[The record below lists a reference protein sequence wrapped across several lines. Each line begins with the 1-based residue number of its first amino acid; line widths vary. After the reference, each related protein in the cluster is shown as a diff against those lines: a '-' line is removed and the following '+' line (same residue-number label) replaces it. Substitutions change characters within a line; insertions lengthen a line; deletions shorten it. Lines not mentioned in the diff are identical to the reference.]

1 MDRAERRPESG
12 WAVTSVRRSP
22 PRTAE
27 GSALRRPRSGEGRVV
42 WAGVYERLARDPSF
56 GPLVKRIGPVRLRRS
71 APDPFAFLVRAVTYQ
86 QLAGGAAATIHGR
99 LVAALGGGVTPASV
113 RRASDDALRAAGL
126 SRAKLASIRDLAEQ
140 VAAGAVALDDLR
152 DLSDE
157 GVVERLVRVRG
168 IGRWTA
174 EMLLIFHLRR
184 PGRVAG
190 ARSGGARRDRAA
202 ARLGNTARC
211 ARARADRDRL
221 PAVAERDRVVLLA
234 RGRDAAAGVAGQH
247 RRRGP

>member
-1 MDRAERRPESG
+1 M
-12 WAVTSVRRSP
+12 
-22 PRTAE
+22 
-27 GSALRRPRSGEGRVV
+27 
-42 WAGVYERLARDPSF
+42 WAGAYERLARDPSF

-184 PGRVAG
+184 PDVWPAHDLGVRAG
-190 ARSGGARRDRAA
+190 I
-202 ARLGNTARC
+202 ARLLGSGTPPDARELGLIRTGYRPWRSATAWYC
-211 ARARADRDRL
+211 WRAVETL
-221 PAVAERDRVVLLA
+221 PP
-234 RGRDAAAGVAGQH
+234 G
-247 RRRGP
+247 